1 MNRVKID
8 QENPAIQRVEDKCL
22 NCGICLKTCQEKN
35 NLNPETC
42 IYCGACIMTCPVG
55 ALTCKYNY
63 RKVMDEISDQ
73 KKIVIA
79 SVSPAVRV
87 AIGDEFGFAP
97 GSFLEGQLVSSLKKL
112 GFDYVF
118 DVSFGADLTTI
129 EEASEL
135 IKRINTNKLPMF
147 TSCCPSW
154 SLFMQKYHKED
165 LKLLSSCK
173 SPIGMQGAIIK
184 NYFAS
189 LKNINKDQ
197 IVTVNITPCIAKK
210 VEINSDQ
217 DNDYVLT
224 VTELAMMIRENK
236 VDFKSLKED
245 KFNDLLGISSGAGK
259 IFGTSGGVMESVLRT
274 AYYLL
279 NKEKAPDDFFDLK
292 LLRENKNIKTAVI
305 DLNSKKLKVLSIY
318 GLKEVEEMYN
328 EFEKYDFIEVMTCQN
343 GCVGGSGLSLLPQ
356 NKLEEAI
363 LKRREAL
370 YESDTKLNLRTSYE
384 NESIKKIYQDFLG
397 KPLSPKSLKLLH
409 NEEKISNYKF

>member
-184 NYFAS
+184 NYFANI
-189 LKNINKDQ
+189 KNINKDQ
-197 IVTVNITPCIAKK
+197 IVTVNITPCTAKK
-210 VEINSDQ
+210 MEINSDY

-356 NKLEEAI
+356 NKLDEAI

-397 KPLSPKSLKLLH
+397 KPLSPNSLKLLH

>member
-1 MNRVKID
+1 MEEI
-8 QENPAIQRVEDKCL
+8 EN
-22 NCGICLKTCQEKN
+22 
-35 NLNPETC
+35 
-42 IYCGACIMTCPVG
+42 
-55 ALTCKYNY
+55 
-63 RKVMDEISDQ
+63 Q

-97 GSFLEGQLVSSLKKL
+97 GSFLEGKLISSLKKL

-135 IKRINTNKLPMF
+135 IERINTNKLPMF

-154 SLFMQKYHKED
+154 SLFMQKYHKQD

-173 SPIGMQGAIIK
+173 SPIGMQGTIIK
-184 NYFAS
+184 NYFANIE
-189 LKNINKDQ
+189 NINKDQ
-197 IVTVNITPCIAKK
+197 IVTVNITPCTAKK
-210 VEINSDQ
+210 VEINNDQ

-224 VTELAMMIRENK
+224 VTELAMMIREK
-236 VDFKSLKED
+236 AIDFKSLKEE
-245 KFNDLLGISSGAGK
+245 KFSDFLGISSGAGK

-279 NKEKAPDDFFDLK
+279 NKEKAPDDFFNLK
-292 LLRENKNIKTAVI
+292 PLRENKNIKTAII
-305 DLNSKKLKVLSIY
+305 DLNLKKLKVLSIY

-328 EFEKYDFIEVMTCQN
+328 EFKKYDFIEVMTCQN

-356 NKLEEAI
+356 NKLDEAI